1 MTKTIITT
9 KPAAENSNTRESDG
23 RFALQL
29 RTSKAVQ
36 RQLRRDAERDA
47 RRLELIELYGD
58 DADMYA

>member
-1 MTKTIITT
+1 MTNVIITT
-9 KPAAENSNTRESDG
+9 KPAAEVSTTHESDG

-29 RTSKAVQ
+29 RTNRAVQ
-36 RQLRRDAERDA
+36 RMARRDAERDA